1 MDTGRPGALGQSQHD
16 ALCDRRPAPPK
27 QSHRARASWYSSIA
41 LPAIVTHKDVLSKR
55 TRELTSLSPCVFLSQ
70 HAMHNYSTWCYGQ
83 VEKGRGQVCPN
94 FQKHGQPARASTVQI
109 CPPLHFLAL
118 VLVVG
123 CSMLV
128 QKLFPIV
135 QLCSVCSAF
144 RAEHNGHSAQH
155 VLSQQL
161 SRQRTSG
168 CAAATAGERPN
179 SFVLDYKDARHV
191 DAMQLWSLK
200 TSATCE
206 GLEACKVALTPDID
220 VALPSKNS
228 RMLINA
234 YANCSLHGRELFLC
248 PSHGGASC
256 VVRHP
261 AAT

>member
-1 MDTGRPGALGQSQHD
+1 M
-16 ALCDRRPAPPK
+16 
-27 QSHRARASWYSSIA
+27 
-41 LPAIVTHKDVLSKR
+41 PAIVTHKDVLSKR

-128 QKLFPIV
+128 
-135 QLCSVCSAF
+135 
-144 RAEHNGHSAQH
+144 QH